1 MNDIFG
7 SMFNQRAQ
15 TQRPVHTSNIT
26 IQIGVLSSFIGGK
39 QNLTYRRQS
48 KCEPCNGTGGEKIT
62 CNGCNGSGMVI
73 RQMGSG
79 MFVQIMQTAC
89 DSCSGRGF
97 NFKEKCFVCNGNSST
112 TEMKSVEINL
122 PHGID
127 NGQFV
132 RLQGMGDY
140 RNGVFGDLIVRL
152 NVEPQ
157 DGFDKV
163 ENHLIYNAF
172 LNMDDLKNGSL
183 LVPHPDGELTLKLPK
198 VVDTSRPLRVKSKGF
213 KLDTVGDLM
222 VNQYVKFERD

>member
-1 MNDIFG
+1 
-7 SMFNQRAQ
+7 
-15 TQRPVHTSNIT
+15 
-26 IQIGVLSSFIGGK
+26 
-39 QNLTYRRQS
+39 
-48 KCEPCNGTGGEKIT
+48 
-62 CNGCNGSGMVI
+62 
-73 RQMGSG
+73 
-79 MFVQIMQTAC
+79 
-89 DSCSGRGF
+89 
-97 NFKEKCFVCNGNSST
+97 
-112 TEMKSVEINL
+112 
-122 PHGID
+122 
-127 NGQFV
+127 
-132 RLQGMGDY
+132 MGDY
-140 RNGVFGDLIVRL
+140 RNGVYGDLIVRL

>member
-1 MNDIFG
+1 MIVNACFLCQG
-7 SMFNQRAQ
+7 VG
-15 TQRPVHTSNIT
+15 TKGEVKTLE
-26 IQIGVLSSFIGGK
+26 IQ
-39 QNLTYRRQS
+39 
-48 KCEPCNGTGGEKIT
+48 
-62 CNGCNGSGMVI
+62 
-73 RQMGSG
+73 
-79 MFVQIMQTAC
+79 
-89 DSCSGRGF
+89 
-97 NFKEKCFVCNGNSST
+97 
-112 TEMKSVEINL
+112 L